1 MTPAG
6 TVSVGSIRYDRS
18 MTVYDLVVVG
28 AGPAGLA
35 TAIAAKK
42 RDLSCLVLEKGA
54 VVNTLLHFPT
64 NMVYFT
70 TPELLEIGGLP
81 FVTPYDKP
89 TRLEALR
96 YYRRVIDTYQLAI
109 DQDETVHGVRVD
121 DTHEPRTLVVET
133 RSDKRGSRHLRARTV
148 VIATGAFDLANLIE
162 VPGEDLPHVS
172 HYYTEAHPY
181 YRKNVV
187 IVGGA
192 NSTADAALD
201 LYRSGAHVTIVH
213 RHAQFSA
220 SIKYWVKPDLENRV
234 KEGSIAARMDAHV
247 TRITPHTVTIDQHG
261 AIEELP
267 ADAVFLLTGYRADT
281 GLFERSGIHFDPETL
296 TPDFDAETFETNV
309 PGLYLAGQV
318 TTGKH
323 TGKIF
328 IENGRFHGERVV
340 DVIARRLGAR
350 EAAITE
356 LVSRP

>member
-1 MTPAG
+1 
-6 TVSVGSIRYDRS
+6 
-18 MTVYDLVVVG
+18 MTVYDLVIVG

-42 RDLSCLVLEKGA
+42 RNLSCLVLEKGA

-64 NMVYFT
+64 NMAFFT

-89 TRLEALR
+89 TRLESLR
-96 YYRRVIDTYQLAI
+96 YYRRCVDTYELAI
-109 DQDETVHGVRVD
+109 DLDETVAGVRVD
-121 DTHEPRTLVVET
+121 ESHGERRLIVDT
-133 RSDKRGSRHLRARTV
+133 RSDKRGERHIPARTV
-148 VIATGAFDLANLIE
+148 VMATGAFDLPNLIG

-172 HYYTEAHPY
+172 HYYREAHPF
-181 YRKNVV
+181 YRKQVV

-213 RHAQFSA
+213 RKPEFAQ

-234 KEGSIAARMDAHV
+234 KEGSIKARMNAHV
-247 TRITPHTVTIDQHG
+247 TKITPTHVTIDQQG
-261 AIEELP
+261 AFEELP
-267 ADAVFLLTGYRADT
+267 ADAVLLLTGYHADSQ
-281 GLFERSGIHFDPETL
+281 LFERAGIRYDPMTKV
-296 TPDFDAETFETNV
+296 PDFDAETFETNV

-318 TTGKH
+318 TTGIY

-340 DVIARRLGAR
+340 DVIARRL
-350 EAAITE
+350 AASGTTSE
-356 LVSRP
+356 LVSRT

>member
-1 MTPAG
+1 
-6 TVSVGSIRYDRS
+6 
-18 MTVYDLVVVG
+18 MTVYDLVIVG

-42 RDLSCLVLEKGA
+42 RNLSCLVLEKGA

-64 NMVYFT
+64 NMGFFT

-81 FVTPYDKP
+81 FVTPYEKP
-89 TRLEALR
+89 TRLESLR
-96 YYRRVIDTYQLAI
+96 YYRRCVDTYELAI
-109 DQDETVHGVRVD
+109 DLDETVSGVRVD
-121 DTHEPRTLVVET
+121 ESHGERRLIVDT
-133 RSDKRGSRHLRARTV
+133 RSDKRGERHIPARAV
-148 VIATGAFDLANLIE
+148 VMATGAFDLPNLIN

-172 HYYTEAHPY
+172 HYYREAHPF
-181 YRKNVV
+181 YRKQVL

-213 RHAQFSA
+213 RKPEFAQ

-234 KEGSIAARMDAHV
+234 KEGSIAARMNAHV
-247 TRITPHTVTIDQHG
+247 TKITPTHVTIDQQG
-261 AIEELP
+261 AFEELP
-267 ADAVFLLTGYRADT
+267 ADAVLLLTGYHADSQ
-281 GLFERSGIHFDPETL
+281 LFERAGIRYDPMTKV
-296 TPDFDAETFETNV
+296 PDFDAETFETNV

-318 TTGKH
+318 TTGIY

-340 DVIARRLGAR
+340 DVIARRL
-350 EAAITE
+350 AASGTTSE
-356 LVSRP
+356 LVSRT